1 MKHQPLIDVMKLVFE
16 ENNEKLMKLMQSEMQ
31 ELRGGTHLMRFMGSE
46 GQGVRGQVPR
56 PKKGQ
61 GVKGSRV
68 TGSGPPSHLHNIG
81 T

>member
-1 MKHQPLIDVMKLVFE
+1 MEHQPLIVVMKLVFE

-61 GVKGSRV
+61 GVKGHGVRSTV
-68 TGSGPPSHLHNIG
+68 PSA
-81 T
+81 